1 MLCLK
6 FLRDEVLREL
16 RRSGNGKYLP
26 HDRLIGILEEV
37 RALAVNKATWEEAI
51 NSTGGPDSSP
61 NKLHAVSTISNA
73 IKIMLEDYL
82 GPNVPDG
89 QGAPEVDAHVPT
101 REEELVAEI
110 DSLKQRLTES
120 ECRAAEATEQSQRNA
135 ARVSELARKFE
146 AVELSEAKAGQE
158 SAKRLGAAQDSVR
171 MMELKLSESEMV
183 NKELKSQLNAAES
196 EIARLKQEI
205 ASYESNVSPNLLSA
219 DQVPSMHDW
228 RVLQAQFSH
237 LKSSSDGETNAQL
250 SAIETLMSQVQTLEV
265 QKNDADAEITR
276 LRAQIKAEAFVRPE
290 STPSNGGLNLTAP
303 MVRRANTVNIHGLR
317 TPCVSGRRS
326 PLAEDFVNV
335 APGSERSKKKFTSKP
350 RRADEQQC
358 VQQ

>member
-26 HDRLIGILEEV
+26 HNRLMGILEEV

-82 GPNVPDG
+82 GPNVGDG
-89 QGAPEVDAHVPT
+89 QVSPKVDAQVPT

-110 DSLKQRLTES
+110 DSLKQRLTDS

-135 ARVSELARKFE
+135 ARVSELEGKFE
-146 AVELSEAKAGQE
+146 AAELVEAKAGQE
-158 SAKRLGAAQDSVR
+158 LAKRLGVAQDSAK
-171 MMELKLSESEMV
+171 MMELKLSESDMA
-183 NKELKSQLNAAES
+183 NNQLRSQVSAAES
-196 EIARLKQEI
+196 EIARLRQEI
-205 ASYESNVSPNLLSA
+205 ASYESNFSPTTLSA
-219 DQVPSMHDW
+219 DRVPSMHDW
-228 RVLQAQFSH
+228 RVLQAQLSH
-237 LKSSSDGETNAQL
+237 LRSSAGGETNAHL
-250 SAIETLMSQVQTLEV
+250 SAIESLMSQVQTLEV

-290 STPSNGGLNLTAP
+290 STPSNGGLNLTTP
-303 MVRRANTVNIHGLR
+303 TVRRANTVNIHGFR
-317 TPCVSGRRS
+317 TPSESGRPS

-335 APGSERSKKKFTSKP
+335 AAELQRSKKKFTSKP
-350 RRADEQQC
+350 ERANEQQC